1 VVAIKRIIMDDKIVK
16 AAVKAGVIVK
26 ESTTVVDASFDTDT
40 GLWKVKCVDSENK
53 ELPPFRARML
63 ISSDGSGSGFAR
75 KKGYVNTEPDGV
87 CSRAF
92 VSGEYNF
99 QWDGVVF
106 YPRCLLPGYAAIMR
120 HANNELGYC
129 VYIIPGN
136 PNCKIENLNEIHHK
150 LLEDDPFISKAIG
163 PKCNPQVV
171 LERMKGASLRL
182 GGLKGK
188 ERSYDDHF
196 IIIGD
201 AAGFIDPLTGEG
213 IQYAM
218 ESGEIGAKIVREGL
232 RKKNLTSRF
241 LKQYQ
246 DIWYRDWGREFYW
259 SLKVAYLLY
268 KMPIM
273 LDAAAKL
280 IEKRGAKFL
289 ADWAEVM
296 TGSQSKMWFL
306 RPDVWSLIVL
316 EAVGIGFRKLFMPH
330 TLPKPN

>member
-1 VVAIKRIIMDDKIVK
+1 MDDKIVK
-16 AAVKAGVIVK
+16 AAVRAGCILK
-26 ESTTVVDASFDTDT
+26 ETTTVVDASFDSDT
-40 GLWKVKCVDSENK
+40 GLWKVKCVDAEKN
-53 ELPPFRARML
+53 ELPPYRARML
-63 ISSDGSGSGFAR
+63 ICADGSASAFGR
-75 KKGYVNTEPDGV
+75 KKGLVKTEPDGV

-92 VSGEYNF
+92 VTGQFNF

-106 YPRCLLPGYAAIMR
+106 YPRALLPGYAAIMR
-120 HANNELGYC
+120 HANNELVYC

-136 PNCKIENLNEIHHK
+136 PKCTNDDLPIMHHD
-150 LLEDDPFISKAIG
+150 LLENDPFISKAIG
-163 PKCNPQVV
+163 KKVNPHVKM
-171 LERMKGASLRL
+171 ERMKAASLRL
-182 GGLKGK
+182 GGLKAK
-188 ERSYDDHF
+188 ERSFDDHF

-218 ESGEIGAKIVREGL
+218 ESAEIGAKIVRDGL
-232 RKKNLTSRF
+232 RKKDLSARF

-246 DIWYRDWGREFYW
+246 DIWYKDWGREFYW

-316 EAVGIGFRKLFMPH
+316 EAIGIGFRKIFFPH
-330 TLPKPN
+330 TLPKLK